1 MAGLDLPQIRQAI
14 RARFPQFVDAPVA
27 SAG

>member
-1 MAGLDLPQIRQAI
+1 MAGLDLPQIRAAI
-14 RARFPQFVDAPVA
+14 RERYPQYVATAVA

>member
-1 MAGLDLPQIRQAI
+1 MAGLDLPQIRHAI
-14 RARFPQFVDAPVA
+14 VTRFPQFIASAVA